1 MLAALAQLQRCKVE
15 IVFVTLVWLQVS
27 RNAGL
32 AAMPDSQGRLPIHWC
47 AEEANAPMLRILLG
61 LGEER
66 ARDQLTHR
74 DEKGKTAEEILSE
87 AQVGDGTG
95 DIMWRGLRG
104 PGGEALEVLREA
116 RERLL
121 GREL

>member
-32 AAMPDSQGRLPIHWC
+32 AAMPDSQGRLAIHWC